1 MSDTPQHSVG
11 SPPPT
16 RWDCLMALLI
26 PPCTPMALVHLC
38 TTRDAGPALGPT
50 TVQRSKDWCQDEG
63 HSPKNGPEPPGQG
76 TKGCPK
82 PGCPIPRRAD
92 VPQEPTPRRCGVPL
106 KQACLGAS
114 RGGRRSVQ
122 SPAAL
127 EQPRGAQPGP
137 GAPVQPSNGS
147 LITRHH
153 GGMEALADRRQ
164 SPRRYHRNNPHPA
177 QASKGFV
184 RVPVCAA
191 PSPPSPCC
199 FLCACTQERV
209 GFFPLSREAFGTGAQ
224 IM

>member
-1 MSDTPQHSVG
+1 M
-11 SPPPT
+11 
-16 RWDCLMALLI
+16 L
-26 PPCTPMALVHLC
+26 
-38 TTRDAGPALGPT
+38 
-50 TVQRSKDWCQDEG
+50 
-63 HSPKNGPEPPGQG
+63 
-76 TKGCPK
+76 
-82 PGCPIPRRAD
+82 
-92 VPQEPTPRRCGVPL
+92 L
-106 KQACLGAS
+106 KQAWLGAS

-137 GAPVQPSNGS
+137 GAPEQPSNGS

-153 GGMEALADRRQ
+153 GGMEAPADRRQ

-199 FLCACTQERV
+199 FFVCV
-209 GFFPLSREAFGTGAQ
+209 
-224 IM
+224 